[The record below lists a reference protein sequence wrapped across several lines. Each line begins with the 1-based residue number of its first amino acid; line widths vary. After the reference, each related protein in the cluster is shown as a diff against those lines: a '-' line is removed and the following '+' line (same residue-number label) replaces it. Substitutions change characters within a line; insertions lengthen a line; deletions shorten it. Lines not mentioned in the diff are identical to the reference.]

1 MHMMLMSCTEAST
14 AWCSCS
20 TGCLSQHVNAEPCT
34 HVTPSQLGSVTLL
47 IGYSPWD
54 TLHASCR
61 WEFDIAIAILILTGQ
76 VLTLG
81 PTSISAEVTLFRSP
95 PDTPRMYALPTTVST
110 QFWMPSRRMM
120 TSVRTLV
127 PWTSSRSCSNSS
139 SSSSP

>member
-1 MHMMLMSCTEAST
+1 MMLMSCTAASPT
-14 AWCSCS
+14 WCSCS
-20 TGCLSQHVNAEPCT
+20 TGWLSQHVNAVSELCT
-34 HVTPSQLGSVTLL
+34 HVAPRQLGSVTLL
-47 IGYSPWD
+47 VGYFHWD
-54 TLHASCR
+54 TLHANYKR
-61 WEFDIAIAILILTGQ
+61 EFDVAVAIMIPTGQ

-120 TSVRTLV
+120 TSVRTFV
-127 PWTSSRSCSNSS
+127 PWISSRSCSNSS